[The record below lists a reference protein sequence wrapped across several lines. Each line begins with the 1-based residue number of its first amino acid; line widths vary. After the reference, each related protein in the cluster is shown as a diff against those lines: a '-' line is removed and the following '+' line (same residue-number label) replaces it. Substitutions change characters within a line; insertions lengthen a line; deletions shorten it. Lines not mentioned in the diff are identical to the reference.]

1 LSDIAGSEIA
11 GSEFGGS
18 ELAGSELA
26 GSELA
31 VGPAGPGRTLVLSA
45 DEELV
50 DDLLRLAS
58 AAAVE
63 LVVVPE
69 AGAARGTWGGAP
81 LVLVGDDQAAAV
93 IDVGL
98 PRRRGVV
105 VVGRSLD
112 DPGIWQ
118 RAVSVGAEQVVF
130 LPEAEGWLVD
140 RLADSADVGAT
151 ALVLCVVGGRG
162 GGGATTLAAA
172 LAFAGL
178 RRRMRTLLVDAD
190 PLGGGIDLVLGGEDA
205 PGLRWPDLASAR
217 GRVAPSALSA
227 SLPEVDALTVLSW
240 DRGDLLEV
248 GADAISSVL
257 TAGAKAADLVV
268 VDLPRRTDPA
278 AEVALAMA
286 DRCFLVLPAELRAIA
301 SAGRVASGIA
311 SLTQDLRVVV
321 RGPAPSALDA
331 EVVAQALGLPL
342 AGRCRPEPGLASA
355 LERGDPP
362 GRTRGPLA
370 TLADAL
376 LADVAR
382 SRSAPGA

>member
-1 LSDIAGSEIA
+1 MSDIAGSDRAGSDIA
-11 GSEFGGS
+11 G
-18 ELAGSELA
+18 
-26 GSELA
+26 
-31 VGPAGPGRTLVLSA
+31 GPAGAGRTLVLSA

-69 AGAARGTWGGAP
+69 AGAARGTWGAAP

-93 IDVGL
+93 IDAGL

-112 DPGIWQ
+112 APGIWQ
-118 RAVSVGAEQVVF
+118 RAVAVGAEQVVF

-151 ALVLCVVGGRG
+151 GLVLCVVGGRG

-268 VDLPRRTDPA
+268 VDLPRRADSA

-311 SLTQDLRVVV
+311 SLTPDLRVVV

-376 LADVAR
+376 LADVAG